1 MTLGRLLLAWLPVA
15 AWFAALG
22 WASHRWIGI
31 AASPAPSRAGLG
43 WIGVEALLVTLFG
56 SLWFDSLGHGGWWL
70 LFGLVGLLAAR
81 LPTSPGRFHVALPRR
96 RGPAGLAAGV
106 ISRGTFPPGQTY

>member
-15 AWFAALG
+15 AWFAAFG

-31 AASPAPSRAGLG
+31 AASPPPSRAGLG
-43 WIGVEALLVTLFG
+43 WIAGEALVVTLFG

-81 LPTSPGRFHVALPRR
+81 LSTGPDFVTLAGSTLRYLGAGAL
-96 RGPAGLAAGV
+96 LAWRLA
-106 ISRGTFPPGQTY
+106 